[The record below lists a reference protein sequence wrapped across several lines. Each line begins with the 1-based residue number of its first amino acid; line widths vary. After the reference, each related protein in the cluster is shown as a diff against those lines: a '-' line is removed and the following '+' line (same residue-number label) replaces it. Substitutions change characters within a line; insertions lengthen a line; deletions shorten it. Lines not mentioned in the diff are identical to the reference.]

1 MLQYLLI
8 NESEKM
14 KKGQTSIE
22 YLMYFSF
29 FLMIAVAFSAYAFT
43 QSNEELSLRSNDR
56 LKSVVLLVGQ
66 TVNDV
71 NMLSKNADSVAVNIT
86 IPEMIQGVE
95 IDVQGDSD
103 TGLIQGNTTLL
114 TGQPVIYY
122 MNIGEFDV
130 TVSQTS
136 DKDIIQIEG

>member
-1 MLQYLLI
+1 
-8 NESEKM
+8 M
-14 KKGQTSIE
+14 KRGQTSIE

-43 QSNEELSLRSNDR
+43 QSNNELSLRSNDR

-66 TVNDV
+66 TVGDV

-95 IDVQGDSD
+95 INIEGDQD

-114 TGQPVIYY
+114 SGQEVIYY
-122 MNIGEFDV
+122 MNIGEFNV
-130 TVSQTS
+130 TVSQTD
-136 DKDIIQIEG
+136 DKDIVQIEGN

>member
-1 MLQYLLI
+1 
-8 NESEKM
+8 M
-14 KKGQTSIE
+14 KRGQTSIE

-43 QSNEELSLRSNDR
+43 QSNNELSLRSNDR

-66 TVNDV
+66 TVGDV

-86 IPEMIQGVE
+86 IPDMIQGVE
-95 IDVQGDSD
+95 INIEGDQD

-114 TGQPVIYY
+114 SGQEVIYY

-130 TVSQTS
+130 TVSQTD
-136 DKDIIQIEG
+136 DKDIVQIEGN

>member
-1 MLQYLLI
+1 
-8 NESEKM
+8 M
-14 KKGQTSIE
+14 KRGQTSIE

-43 QSNEELSLRSNDR
+43 QSNNELALRSNDR

-66 TVNDV
+66 TVGDV
-71 NMLSKNADSVAVNIT
+71 NMLSKNADYAAVNIT

-95 IDVQGDSD
+95 IEVEGDSG
-103 TGLIQGNTTLL
+103 TGLIQGNTTLFN
-114 TGQPVIYY
+114 GQPVIYY

-130 TVSQTS
+130 IVSQTD
-136 DKDIIQIEG
+136 DKDIVQIGGN